1 MALYND
7 HTDLLFSYIYCT
19 VVIVKTINEDS
30 YLIDI
35 SPNSSLN
42 GLARLVF
49 LLSISLVCIG
59 IATVFFF
66 LGAVLILPFAGLEII
81 ILLTA
86 FYLNFNWSRQRQKI
100 FISQDL
106 VLIQKGRKKIEYSW
120 QEFRT
125 FTSFLVDKNSDE
137 ITKLCFRSK
146 GIDVEVAEFLNQD
159 DKKILQKEISEI
171 IDKLNN

>member
-1 MALYND
+1 
-7 HTDLLFSYIYCT
+7 
-19 VVIVKTINEDS
+19 VVIVKTISEDS
-30 YLIDI
+30 YLIDV

-42 GLARLVF
+42 GIARIIF
-49 LLSISLVCIG
+49 LLSISIVCIG
-59 IATVFFF
+59 IATVFFL
-66 LGAVLILPFAGLEII
+66 LGAVLILPFAGLEIA

-86 FYLNFNWSRQRQKI
+86 FYLNFNWSRQKQKI

-125 FTSFLVDKNSDE
+125 FTSFRVDKKSE

-146 GIDVEVAEFLNQD
+146 GKDIEVAEFLNQD
-159 DKKILQKEISEI
+159 DKKVLQDEISNI
-171 IDKLNN
+171 INKLND

>member
-1 MALYND
+1 
-7 HTDLLFSYIYCT
+7 
-19 VVIVKTINEDS
+19 
-30 YLIDI
+30 
-35 SPNSSLN
+35 
-42 GLARLVF
+42 
-49 LLSISLVCIG
+49 
-59 IATVFFF
+59 
-66 LGAVLILPFAGLEII
+66 LILPFAGLEII
-81 ILLTA
+81 ILLIA

-159 DKKILQKEISEI
+159 DKKILQEEISEI

>member
-1 MALYND
+1 M
-7 HTDLLFSYIYCT
+7 
-19 VVIVKTINEDS
+19 VIVKTISEDS
-30 YLIDI
+30 YLIDV

-42 GLARLVF
+42 GIARIIF
-49 LLSISLVCIG
+49 LLSISIVCIG
-59 IATVFFF
+59 IATVFFL
-66 LGAVLILPFAGLEII
+66 LGAVLILPFAGLEIA

-86 FYLNFNWSRQRQKI
+86 FYLNFNWSRQKQKI

-125 FTSFLVDKNSDE
+125 FTSFRVDKKSDE

-146 GIDVEVAEFLNQD
+146 GKDIEVAEFLNQD
-159 DKKILQKEISEI
+159 DKKVLPDEISNI
-171 IDKLNN
+171 LNKLND

>member
-49 LLSISLVCIG
+49 LLSISFVCIG

-86 FYLNFNWSRQRQKI
+86 FYLNFNWSRQKQKI

-106 VLIQKGRKKIEYSW
+106 VLIQKGRKK
-120 QEFRT
+120 
-125 FTSFLVDKNSDE
+125 N
-137 ITKLCFRSK
+137 
-146 GIDVEVAEFLNQD
+146 
-159 DKKILQKEISEI
+159 
-171 IDKLNN
+171 